1 MQLGDLAKCTQADF
15 TKQGS
20 DGWISF
26 PQSFHFKMFQA
37 TIKYHYVISFPVR
50 PTRLRKC
57 PPITSKGLA
66 AGSPQYWQ
74 LRKEHKCYAQN
85 FFFCKTQQDINSKHN
100 MSTDPLLI
108 CNCMELTH
116 LYPKTWSIENAL
128 KLGWSHFPACQG
140 LSLSYMPVVPDSRI
154 KLPFLEKYS

>member
-1 MQLGDLAKCTQADF
+1 MKPVRRTTLSMSVCVEDPECCFLHWYLESLWREGISGVNAIILSCLPSGLWEQISRLWRLAPCLTQSCFRHSMQLGDLAKCTEADF

-26 PQSFHFKMFQA
+26 PQSFHSKMFQA

-50 PTRLRKC
+50 PTRLWKC

-74 LRKEHKCYAQN
+74 LWKEHKCYA
-85 FFFCKTQQDINSKHN
+85 
-100 MSTDPLLI
+100 
-108 CNCMELTH
+108 
-116 LYPKTWSIENAL
+116 
-128 KLGWSHFPACQG
+128 
-140 LSLSYMPVVPDSRI
+140 
-154 KLPFLEKYS
+154 